1 QPFRPGCSFA
11 TVRKM
16 IERGQIARR
25 TILRGP
31 TTRQFWTFADRTP
44 SVANLLGM
52 CHNCHAEVAPD
63 TFLCAACGAS
73 FTPETDRQYL
83 GLAPRRPLPGEA
95 PADEVAHLASD
106 GAGLLGGRRRQT
118 AEDEK
123 ERESLPRVQRPALPA
138 DPRPPRPKRALLAT
152 GGVVGGA
159 GVIGLAV
166 GAAGGLA
173 AAAGVGL
180 LGLSSGAPWLA
191 PADAEAEGGVPP
203 PAREGEAQAAPE
215 PATDPG
221 GGEDADP

>member
-52 CHNCHAEVAPD
+52 CHNCHAEVAPEA
-63 TFLCAACGAS
+63 FLCAACGAS

-95 PADEVAHLASD
+95 PADQVAHLASD
-106 GAGLLGGRRRQT
+106 GPGLYAEPRRR
-118 AEDEK
+118 EDAAGAAPDEAGHG
-123 ERESLPRVQRPALPA
+123 RRVQRPAFPA
-138 DPRPPRPKRALLAT
+138 DPRPPRRKRSPLA
-152 GGVVGGA
+152 VIAIVAVAGA
-159 GVIGLAV
+159 IGLSL
-166 GAAGGLA
+166 GA
-173 AAAGVGL
+173 
-180 LGLSSGAPWLA
+180 
-191 PADAEAEGGVPP
+191 
-203 PAREGEAQAAPE
+203 
-215 PATDPG
+215 
-221 GGEDADP
+221 